1 MNPSDPGGE
10 CYKQGPSM
18 GPCTI
23 LGPINGTLMNTN
35 YLGLPRTLVNNSP
48 AVVVTATYDGHPI
61 ILCLIQTQRY
71 PRKYSVLGRYAMGTV
86 KLSNEQCRLFS

>member
-35 YLGLPRTLVNNSP
+35 YLGLPRTLVNNSLS
-48 AVVVTATYDGHPI
+48 VVDTATSNDISHYVADPA
-61 ILCLIQTQRY
+61 T
-71 PRKYSVLGRYAMGTV
+71 KMSVPKIYKDHR
-86 KLSNEQCRLFS
+86 

>member
-23 LGPINGTLMNTN
+23 VGPINGTLMNVN
-35 YLGLPRTLVNNSP
+35 YLGLPRTLVNNSL
-48 AVVVTATYDGHPI
+48 AAVVTAMYD
-61 ILCLIQTQRY
+61 
-71 PRKYSVLGRYAMGTV
+71 
-86 KLSNEQCRLFS
+86 